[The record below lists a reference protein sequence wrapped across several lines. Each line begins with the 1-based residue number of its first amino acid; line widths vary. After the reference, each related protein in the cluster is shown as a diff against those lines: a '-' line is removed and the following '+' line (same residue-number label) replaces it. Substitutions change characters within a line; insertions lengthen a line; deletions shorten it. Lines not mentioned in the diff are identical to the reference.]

1 MSTAVHDTR
10 TVRLRT
16 ERDRTDVSIL
26 LTAGALLVIGLVM
39 SLSASSVIS
48 AEETGSAFTLFARQ
62 FAWAFL
68 GTAALVIGWRFD
80 YRRLKG
86 LSYAIMPL
94 VWAALFLTLVP
105 GIGSM
110 AGGARRWITYG
121 PISIQASEIA
131 KLALM
136 LFGADVLARKLGRL
150 DDWRHI
156 AVPFFAAAGVTSFL
170 ILLQPDFGTMLII
183 AISSMCMAYLA
194 GSDLRALGSMTAV
207 AGLVAV
213 PVMLGAGYRRER
225 LFAFL
230 SGGADCLNAAY
241 QTCQGAIALGS
252 GHWFGLGLG
261 ASRQKY
267 LFLPHPQTDFIFAI
281 IGEETGLVGA
291 LTVLLLFA
299 LLLILGIRAARRASD
314 PFGFLLAS
322 GITAWLTLQ
331 VLINVGAVVGV
342 LPITGVPLPLIS
354 FGGTSLLVSLA
365 GLGLVAS
372 VSRRGTSKRRAA
384 E

>member
-1 MSTAVHDTR
+1 LSTAVDTR
-10 TVRLRT
+10 TVRLKRA
-16 ERDRTDVSIL
+16 EHDRTDVSIM

-48 AEETGSAFTLFARQ
+48 AESTGSAFTLFARQ
-62 FAWAFL
+62 FAWAAL
-68 GTAALVIGWRFD
+68 GTAALVFGWRFD
-80 YRRLKG
+80 YRKLKG
-86 LSYAIMPL
+86 LSYVAIPV
-94 VWAALFLTLVP
+94 VWAALLFTLVA
-105 GIGSM
+105 GSM

-121 PISIQASEIA
+121 PISIQASEVA
-131 KLALM
+131 KLALI

-156 AVPFFAAAGVTSFL
+156 AVPFFAAAAVTCFL

-183 AISSMCMAYLA
+183 ALSSMCLAYLA
-194 GSDLRALGSMTAV
+194 GSDLRALGSMTAI

-230 SGGADCLNAAY
+230 SGGSDCLNAAY
-241 QTCQGAIALGS
+241 QSCQGLLALGS
-252 GHWFGLGLG
+252 GHLFGLGLG
-261 ASRQKY
+261 SSRQKY

-281 IGEETGLVGA
+281 LGEETGLVGA

-299 LLLILGIRAARRASD
+299 LLLVLGIRAARRAVD

-322 GITAWLTLQ
+322 GVTAWLSLQ

-372 VSRRGTSKRRAA
+372 VSRRGSSRRRPA
-384 E
+384 

>member
-1 MSTAVHDTR
+1 MSTAVQSR
-10 TVRLRT
+10 TVRLKRS

-39 SLSASSVIS
+39 SLSASSVVS
-48 AEETGSAFTLFARQ
+48 AESTGSAFALFAKQ
-62 FAWAFL
+62 FAWAAL
-68 GTAALVIGWRFD
+68 GTAALVIGWRLD

-86 LSYAIMPL
+86 LSYVAMPVIWGVL
-94 VWAALFLTLVP
+94 VLTLIP

-110 AGGARRWITYG
+110 AGGARRWLTYG
-121 PISIQASEIA
+121 SISIQASEIA
-131 KLALM
+131 KLTLIF
-136 LFGADVLARKLGRL
+136 FGADVLSRKLGRL

-156 AVPFFAAAGVTSFL
+156 AVPFFAAAAVTCFL

-183 AISSMCMAYLA
+183 ALSAMALAYLA
-194 GSDLRALGSMTAV
+194 GSNLRALGSMTAI
-207 AGLVAV
+207 AGLIAV
-213 PVMLGAGYRRER
+213 PVMLGAGYRRDR
-225 LFAFL
+225 LFSFL
-230 SGGADCLNAAY
+230 SGGTDCLNASY
-241 QTCQGAIALGS
+241 QSCQGLLALGS
-252 GHWFGLGLG
+252 GRIFGLGLG
-261 ASRQKY
+261 SSRQKY

-299 LLLILGIRAARRASD
+299 LMLVLGVRAARRAPD

-322 GITAWLTLQ
+322 GVTTWLTLQ

-342 LPITGVPLPLIS
+342 LPITGVPLPFIS
-354 FGGTSLLVSLA
+354 LGGTSLLVSLT

-372 VSRRGTSKRRAA
+372 VSRQGSVPRRAS
-384 E
+384 